1 MSDRLH
7 LQAHSDTSSSS
18 SSVSYKGRMPNHLPP
33 GVILRFAQPSADKDP
48 VTEVPFEP
56 RGSTAFMS
64 RKADDGSSSG
74 GSLQDTPPE
83 EMLSLALGQ
92 PENWALRE
100 RPTLVIRSHSQGNCV
115 PCVFFALCNRCY
127 FGDRCGCCHS
137 SSHQNATTMLR
148 FRFASRKIVKA
159 ALQPQKSLPQ
169 AKAKA
174 AYQQKRLSP
183 QAEGSSGAQA
193 STTTSTASR
202 SGTSLKTQEETED
215 PEAWRSM
222 DLRNWLLSIDNGRG
236 CLLRYEQSLTANF
249 DSLDQIVDLYIRKN
263 GRGRVVVD
271 SLFFTD
277 LQIKKVGHQRL
288 IEKWFRERAAH
299 VVLAPQG

>member
-183 QAEGSSGAQA
+183 QAE
-193 STTTSTASR
+193 
-202 SGTSLKTQEETED
+202 EETED